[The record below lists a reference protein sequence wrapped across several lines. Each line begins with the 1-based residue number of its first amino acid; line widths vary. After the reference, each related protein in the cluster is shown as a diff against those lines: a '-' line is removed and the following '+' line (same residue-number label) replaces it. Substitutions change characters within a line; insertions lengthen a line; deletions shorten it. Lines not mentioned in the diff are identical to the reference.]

1 MSKSSARIYRPAA
14 IYRRLFGYA
23 IPYWPMAAIA
33 IPAMALFA
41 ATDGSIAWLMGDLI
55 DKGFDQDTL
64 IDVFWIPILLL
75 GIAFIRAVAGF
86 LSQYYMNSIGR
97 NVIRNMRGELLDQYM
112 RLPASY
118 YDQNSSAVL
127 LSRLTYNV
135 ELVAESTTSALVVLI
150 QDSLTIL
157 VLLGVMF
164 AKSSVLTLFIL
175 VTTPLIAWLMTV
187 VSKWF
192 RRYSTRIQS
201 SMGDVTRVTEE
212 ALEGHRVIKIF
223 GGQDYEKSQFA
234 KVNEQNRR
242 SHMKLVATKSVT
254 SALVLLIGAVG
265 IAGVVFMATRYLA
278 PLDQITSGDF
288 TTFLSA
294 MLLLTAPLKRLTNIN
309 VKLQHGIAAGKNIF
323 ETLDETPEPT
333 GGDYDP
339 GRVDGNVE
347 FENVSF
353 SYDDKMGSVLSDVT
367 LSVTRGHTVAIVG
380 RSGSGKSTLV
390 SLLPRFYDASAG
402 RILLDGHDIRELD
415 ITALRRQISLVSQD
429 VILFNDSIANNIA
442 YGVLDKL
449 PRITVERAARAAHV
463 MEFVED
469 MPDGLNTIVGDRGAL
484 LSGGQRQRIAIA
496 RALLKDAPILILD
509 EATSALDTE
518 SERKIQA
525 ALEELMANRTTFVIA
540 HRLSTVENADQIVV
554 MDDGHV
560 VEQGTHTELMKHAG
574 HYANLHH
581 MQFAD
586 FDTA

>member
-212 ALEGHRVIKIF
+212 GIVWKRADGGGETRTILER
-223 GGQDYEKSQFA
+223 EA
-234 KVNEQNRR
+234 
-242 SHMKLVATKSVT
+242 VASP
-254 SALVLLIGAVG
+254 SSISPEEA
-265 IAGVVFMATRYLA
+265 F
-278 PLDQITSGDF
+278 F
-288 TTFLSA
+288 
-294 MLLLTAPLKRLTNIN
+294 RLC
-309 VKLQHGIAAGKNIF
+309 
-323 ETLDETPEPT
+323 
-333 GGDYDP
+333 
-339 GRVDGNVE
+339 
-347 FENVSF
+347 
-353 SYDDKMGSVLSDVT
+353 
-367 LSVTRGHTVAIVG
+367 
-380 RSGSGKSTLV
+380 
-390 SLLPRFYDASAG
+390 
-402 RILLDGHDIRELD
+402 
-415 ITALRRQISLVSQD
+415 
-429 VILFNDSIANNIA
+429 
-442 YGVLDKL
+442 
-449 PRITVERAARAAHV
+449 ERAAHGPSRPQV
-463 MEFVED
+463 
-469 MPDGLNTIVGDRGAL
+469 AL
-484 LSGGQRQRIAIA
+484 A
-496 RALLKDAPILILD
+496 RPP
-509 EATSALDTE
+509 
-518 SERKIQA
+518 
-525 ALEELMANRTTFVIA
+525 
-540 HRLSTVENADQIVV
+540 
-554 MDDGHV
+554 
-560 VEQGTHTELMKHAG
+560 
-574 HYANLHH
+574 
-581 MQFAD
+581 
-586 FDTA
+586 